1 MLCFVVL
8 NTVEVSDQPFRVILK
23 TVIRFITREMPPKA
37 SCCCLHH
44 GRWGHSDFT
53 DLRTA
58 SEPEL
63 KFCEVDKD
71 GRHKGRKRKICTS
84 CRNHIQLK
92 VKCDKLEVGSC
103 FCRLLVTQANVS
115 WLSRDK
121 HATRRYCRALLM
133 VCLFCSPTEYSITL
147 S

>member
-1 MLCFVVL
+1 MSCFVVL

-23 TVIRFITREMPPKA
+23 TVIRFIRREMPPKA
-37 SCCCLHH
+37 SCCCPHH

-58 SEPEL
+58 SEP

-71 GRHKGRKRKICTS
+71 GQHKGRKRKICTS
-84 CRNHIQLK
+84 CRNHIQLE

-103 FCRLLVTQANVS
+103 FCR
-115 WLSRDK
+115 W
-121 HATRRYCRALLM
+121 
-133 VCLFCSPTEYSITL
+133 
-147 S
+147 